1 MSLTVLSKPEENNAV
16 INTLPLI
23 LYSQNNNQSQFKYII
38 DAYKNGES
46 QRLTRIK
53 FANNAQF
60 NNGVGTIDLSPLVR
74 DYLGYDKP
82 WYVSGSVNYTQN
94 FNACRFDFIAGEEYA
109 QTPSSSVDIYDGLGN
124 TGQPAFTAS
133 QNNLFLVV
141 NEYDEGSYNWDF
153 NEYAGVP
160 LTNYDYKNSFNTSA
174 YPIDQRIEQGKIVY
188 NGDYETVTYAARVS
202 GSQSIIFTSIEVTIY
217 SGSTQVAYQDIT
229 GVAAGTQDN
238 ENMLRYIG
246 VGPENLSNFNATLQ
260 TAFDGEWTGYEVFT
274 DCSIKNN
281 TVDIF
286 KSMYYKN
293 GNCTNYD
300 RTRFAFI
307 NKFGT
312 WDYFNI
318 DLPLGKMTKL
328 KKKEVTR
335 THFQSQDFYTI
346 PFSGSVPQLYGADV
360 YNINSRGLDN
370 YYTQPTDTFLITSN
384 WLDQEDSDWLTQLI
398 DSPDVYQQIDEY
410 FQPIN
415 VLTARYNW
423 RTNKRGQKNFQ
434 YEIEFE
440 LSNKRTSR

>member
-1 MSLTVLSKPEENNAV
+1 MSLTVLSKPGENNAT

-23 LYSQNNNQSQFKYII
+23 LYSANNNLPQFKYII

-60 NNGVGTIDLSPLVR
+60 NNGVGTIDLAPLVR
-74 DYLGYDKP
+74 DYLEYDKP

-94 FNACRFDFIAGEEYA
+94 VNACRFSFIAGEEYA
-109 QTPSSSVDIYDGLGN
+109 QTLSGSVVEYDGLG
-124 TGQPAFTAS
+124 GVGEPAFTAS
-133 QNNLFLVV
+133 QNNLFAVV
-141 NEYDEGSYNWDF
+141 NEYDQGSYDWDF
-153 NEYAGVP
+153 NEYAGAP
-160 LTNYDYKNSFNTSA
+160 LTNYNYVELSGVGVEK
-174 YPIDQRIEQGKIVY
+174 RVEQGKIIY
-188 NGDYETVTYAARVS
+188 NGDYETLTYADRIS
-202 GSQSIIFTSIEVTIY
+202 GSQSIEFTSVEIRVF
-217 SGSTQVAYQDIT
+217 SGSTVIATQDIT
-229 GVAAGTQDN
+229 GVAAGTKDN

-246 VGPENLSNFNATLQ
+246 VGPENLSNFNATLN
-260 TAFDGEWTGYEVFT
+260 TAFDGDWTGYEVFT
-274 DCSIKNN
+274 DVAIEDN
-281 TVDIF
+281 TVDRS
-286 KSMYYKN
+286 KTMYYKN

-328 KKKEVTR
+328 KKKELTR
-335 THFQSQDFYTI
+335 SHFQSQDFYTI
-346 PFSGSVPQLYGADV
+346 PFSGSIPELYGGDV
-360 YNINSRGLDN
+360 YDINSRGLDN

-384 WLDQEDSDWLTQLI
+384 WLNQDDADWLTQLI
-398 DSPDVYQQIDEY
+398 DSPDVYQQIDDN

-415 VLTARYNW
+415 VLTAKYNW
-423 RTNKRGQKNFQ
+423 KTNKRGQKNFQ
-434 YEIEFE
+434 FEIEFE